1 MNTNKKQP
9 VYYINGSPVYASAFE
24 KNNFPY
30 EEVFPKVIVDL
41 IRELN
46 EKSGYPV
53 EFSSGSLLVAFATAI
68 GSTTQLKFKDDF
80 TVMANLYC
88 MLIGAPG
95 ACKTHPL
102 KYMFEPIEK
111 RKAKYHMEYT
121 KKLEEYNAY
130 EKLSKKEKEGLKR
143 VTKPTLRVN
152 TIDDFTLEALSKN
165 LSENPRGLSV
175 IVDELNGFVK
185 NMNRYDSGSDGERY
199 NTLWSGVSM
208 SKNRVS
214 TEPIYIP
221 PTAVSIFGTIQPE
234 VLYNFF
240 TKDRDKNG
248 LTARFLF
255 IMPDNLLLQNWD
267 LKNINKDLIKQY
279 NQAIEKLL
287 DVDVQINENGE
298 PVPTFIKFT
307 EEASNRMLEWHNG
320 KEFNGKI
327 IEDRGSTYYEAFVKL
342 DNYAL
347 RFALILQ
354 MIYASVEDDSPNEV
368 GIRAVENAILLVNYF
383 MKEAIKVHKFVY
395 EKDIRLAMSEI
406 QQKVYD
412 MLPPEFYIGQK
423 YDEVAKLGFTKDQL
437 KKFVGIKKYFTRIN
451 RGCYKKNFIELSD
464 E

>member
-9 VYYINGSPVYASAFE
+9 VYYLNGSPVYASEFE

-41 IRELN
+41 VRELH
-46 EKSGYPV
+46 EKAQFPI

-68 GSTTQLKFKDDF
+68 GSTIQLKLRNDF
-80 TVMANLYC
+80 IVMPNLYC
-88 MLIGAPG
+88 MICGDPG
-95 ACKTHPL
+95 TCKTHPL

-111 RKAKYHMEYT
+111 RKAKYYMEYT

-130 EKLSKKEKEGLKR
+130 ERLGKKEKEGRKR

-165 LSENPRGLSV
+165 LLENPRGVSIV
-175 IVDELNGFVK
+175 VDELNGFIK

-199 NTLWSGVSM
+199 NTLWSGGSI
-208 SKNRVS
+208 SKSRAS
-214 TEPIYIP
+214 TESFYVP

-248 LTARFLF
+248 WTARFLF
-255 IMPDNLLLQNWD
+255 IMPNNLLPIIWRFED
-267 LKNINKDLIKQY
+267 INKDLIQQY
-279 NQAIEKLL
+279 NQVIENLL
-287 DVDVQINENGE
+287 DVELQFNENGD

-307 EEASNRMLEWHNG
+307 EEASNRMKQWHNG
-320 KEFNGKI
+320 DEYRGKI
-327 IEDRGSTYYEAFVKL
+327 IEHKGQTYYDALVKF
-342 DNYAL
+342 DTYAL
-347 RFALILQ
+347 HFSLILQ
-354 MIYASVEDDSPNEV
+354 IMYSSFENESPNEV
-368 GIRAVENAILLVNYF
+368 SIRAVENAILLVNYF
-383 MKEAIKVHKFVY
+383 MKEVIKVHKFVY
-395 EKDIRLAMSEI
+395 GKDIRLAMSET

-412 MLPPEFYIGQK
+412 MLPPEFYIAQK

-437 KKFVGIKKYFTRIN
+437 KKFVGIKKYFTRIK
-451 RGCYKKNFIELSD
+451 RGCYRKNFIELSD